1 MVPSEDGLVFCMVP
15 SVVHV
20 MCQFGYYFGIAFFA
34 VEAIGTVVL
43 LISSLENLSDAS
55 FVINFSMVVVLL
67 GYTTFGAVAYLAFG
81 DETEAPVTENFD
93 SDDWYMSAVKAVLAV
108 SLVCTFP
115 IQVFPVS
122 QMLDGYA
129 TTGTGC
135 VVVRLCGAI
144 VPVALA
150 MVIPS
155 MATFLSILGAV
166 AATTLGS
173 ILPVWLYLTEFSLTL
188 SPHMKGLGVLVLS
201 TTFAFSIWS
210 IYDAIDMI
218 N

>member
-1 MVPSEDGLVFCMVP
+1 M
-15 SVVHV
+15 
-20 MCQFGYYFGIAFFA
+20 
-34 VEAIGTVVL
+34 L
-43 LISSLENLSDAS
+43 LISSLENLTDAS

-81 DETEAPVTENFD
+81 GETEAPVTENFD

-108 SLVCTFP
+108 SLICTFP
-115 IQVFPVS
+115 LQIFPVS
-122 QMLDGYA
+122 QMLDEYA
-129 TTGTGC
+129 TTGTGY
-135 VVVRLCGAI
+135 VAVRLCGAV

-173 ILPVWLYLTEFSLTL
+173 ILPIWLYLTEFSLTL
-188 SPHMKGLGVLVLS
+188 PPHMKGIGVLVLT

-210 IYDAIDMI
+210 IYDAIATS
-218 N
+218 